1 MSLFERSRTMAI
13 YCCTLPPRH
22 TNPKRRRGRLLT
34 RAPLFFGLT
43 AALLAGCQMPPSGQ
57 VTTLQTQNRV
67 LTEQNNAQLTEIEN
81 LKAHDRQIENKL
93 IDAEEQLALADQK
106 LGTDRKKLA
115 NYQKERTQLRDQF
128 TGYSREVKIPAG
140 VSAELEKLARRH
152 PSLQFDP
159 QTGVAKLDAD
169 VTFDS
174 GVAELKPQ
182 AEQVLADLAA
192 TLDTPD
198 AREMRMMVAGHTDNQ
213 KIAGKEARQKYGDNW
228 QLSTARALAVAS
240 YLHKSGIADA
250 RLAVSGYAGQQPIA
264 PNDSAAN
271 RRRNR
276 RVEIFVIPPE
286 TPIVGWTETSTS
298 LY

>member
-1 MSLFERSRTMAI
+1 MAVV
-13 YCCTLPPRH
+13 H
-22 TNPKRRRGRLLT
+22 RRAGMLLC
-34 RAPLFFGLT
+34 LT
-43 AALLAGCQMPPSGQ
+43 AILAAGCQMPSSGQ
-57 VTTLQTQNRV
+57 VTSLQTQNRV
-67 LTEQNNAQLTEIEN
+67 LQEQNNAQLTEIEN
-81 LKAHDRQIENKL
+81 LKTHSRQIEDKL
-93 IDAEEQLALADQK
+93 INAEEQLALSDQK

-115 NYQKERTQLRDQF
+115 NYQHERNELRDQF
-128 TGYSREVKIPAG
+128 AGYSRGEVKIPAN

-174 GVAELKPQ
+174 GEAELKPQ
-182 AEQVLADLAA
+182 AEQVLADLAS
-192 TLDTPD
+192 TLQTPD
-198 AREMRMMVAGHTDNQ
+198 AREMRLMVAGHTDNQ
-213 KIAGKEARQKYGDNW
+213 KIAGKEARQKFGDNW

-240 YLHKSGIADA
+240 YLHKSGVAEQ

-264 PNDSAAN
+264 PNDSSAN

-276 RVEIFVIPPE
+276 RVEIFVIPPD
-286 TPIVGWTETSTS
+286 TPIVGWTDTSTS